1 MGRLEEARGADAI
14 DLIADLIDPLT
25 EISQDEEI
33 LKLTRKNGTPV
44 FKIVQA
50 ILRRHKDSAIQ
61 ILAIIDGVEP
71 EDYKG
76 NVFTIIGRLLGLLSN
91 KDIQSFFGVSPER
104 KQKKSSGRATENT
117 EETEEA

>member
-1 MGRLEEARGADAI
+1 MGRLEDARGADAI

-76 NVFTIIGRLLGLLSN
+76 KKEDQRAKLLEEREKLLARLAEINKELG
-91 KDIQSFFGVSPER
+91 E
-104 KQKKSSGRATENT
+104 
-117 EETEEA
+117 

>member
-1 MGRLEEARGADAI
+1 MGRLEDARGADAI

-76 NVFTIIGRLLGLLSN
+76 NVFTIIGRLLGLLNN

-104 KQKKSSGRATENT
+104 KQKKSSGCATENT

>member
-1 MGRLEEARGADAI
+1 MKRLEDARGADAI

-25 EISQDEEI
+25 EIAQDEEI
-33 LKLTRKNGTPV
+33 LKLTRKKGTPV

-76 NVFTIIGRLLGLLSN
+76 NAFTIIGRLLSLLNN

>member
-1 MGRLEEARGADAI
+1 MGRLEDARGADAI

-25 EISQDEEI
+25 EIAQDEEI
-33 LKLTRKNGTPV
+33 LELTRKKGTPV

-76 NVFTIIGRLLGLLSN
+76 NVFTIIGRLLGLLNN
-91 KDIQSFFGVSPER
+91 KDIQSFF
-104 KQKKSSGRATENT
+104 
-117 EETEEA
+117 